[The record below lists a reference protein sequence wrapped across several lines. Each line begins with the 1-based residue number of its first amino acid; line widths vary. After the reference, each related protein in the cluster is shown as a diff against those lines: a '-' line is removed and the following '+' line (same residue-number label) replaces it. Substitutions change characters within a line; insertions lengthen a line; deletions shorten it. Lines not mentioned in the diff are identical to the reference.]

1 MKSWIICVLY
11 DALGFMYIFQMVC
24 NSLCCLLG
32 WHVRWRLGAINCVW
46 VIRKII
52 VHLALSYQHYL
63 HLYVTVAYRPL
74 WSNQGIWSQPVMLT
88 TRANW
93 SAPNTWSRCRP
104 MQLQGGAFTPLFW
117 LGGKGMQMGGLHW
130 SWSCSRE
137 AEGTF
142 ASRKKQRSFGCQR
155 RRRKILGKGTKSR
168 CHRWRLARGLTQ
180 TLLRSMVDLFHAT
193 LANLIC

>member
-74 WSNQGIWSQPVMLT
+74 WSNQGIRSQPVMLT

-104 MQLQGGAFTPLFW
+104 MQLQAGAFTPLFW
-117 LGGKGMQMGGLHW
+117 LGGKGMQMEDFTGRGAVVERLKVH
-130 SWSCSRE
+130 SPLE
-137 AEGTF
+137 
-142 ASRKKQRSFGCQR
+142 KKQRSFGCRR

-168 CHRWRLARGLTQ
+168 CHRWRLARGLT
-180 TLLRSMVDLFHAT
+180 
-193 LANLIC
+193 

>member
-11 DALGFMYIFQMVC
+11 AALGFMYIFQMVC

-63 HLYVTVAYRPL
+63 HLYVIVAYRPL
-74 WSNQGIWSQPVMLT
+74 WSNQGIGVSRSCLLHVPFEASLD
-88 TRANW
+88 
-93 SAPNTWSRCRP
+93 TWSRCRP

-117 LGGKGMQMGGLHW
+117 LGGKGTQMGGLRW

-142 ASRKKQRSFGCQR
+142 ASWKKEAMAVGGEEERY
-155 RRRKILGKGTKSR
+155 
-168 CHRWRLARGLTQ
+168 
-180 TLLRSMVDLFHAT
+180 
-193 LANLIC
+193 